1 MANTGEHSG
10 EIPTLGIGMLGY
22 AFMGKAHSNA
32 LKTLDYI
39 YSPPPAHP
47 SLVAI
52 SGSNPQQV
60 EAAARRYGYAKGVT
74 DWRAIVEDPAIQVFD
89 NCAPNILHFEPTMAA
104 IQAGKHVL
112 CEKPLGMNADES
124 RQMWQAAKAAGVL
137 HMCGFNYR
145 FVPAIRLMLQII
157 QEGRLGRIYH
167 FRARYL
173 QDWLVDPA
181 FRMTWRLDVNQ
192 AGTGAIGDLGTHIID
207 LARFLVG
214 EPTTIGAVTTT
225 FINERETSEGG
236 KKPVTVD
243 DAFVAT
249 VTFANG
255 AIGTLE
261 ATRFANG
268 RRNHNAIEINGEK
281 GSLAFNMERLNELEV
296 FLPEEES
303 PGDARGFR
311 QVLVTES
318 YHPYVGVWWPAG
330 HIIGYE
336 HTFVHEI
343 HHFLDAIVNGKSVTP
358 DGADFEDGYRAA
370 VVADAIQ
377 SSAKSGKRITIE
389 Y

>member
-1 MANTGEHSG
+1 
-10 EIPTLGIGMLGY
+10 
-22 AFMGKAHSNA
+22 
-32 LKTLDYI
+32 
-39 YSPPPAHP
+39 
-47 SLVAI
+47 
-52 SGSNPQQV
+52 
-60 EAAARRYGYAKGVT
+60 
-74 DWRAIVEDPAIQVFD
+74 
-89 NCAPNILHFEPTMAA
+89 MAA

-112 CEKPLGMNADES
+112 CEKPLGMNADEA
-124 RQMWQAAKAAGVL
+124 RRMWQAAKAAGVV

-145 FVPAIRLMLQII
+145 FVPAIRLMRQII

-173 QDWLVDPA
+173 QDWLVDPT
-181 FRMTWRLDVNQ
+181 FRMTWRLDRGQ

-207 LARFLVG
+207 LARFLIG

-225 FINERETSEGG
+225 FINERETVDGG
-236 KKPVTVD
+236 RRPVTVD
-243 DAFVAT
+243 DAFAAS
-249 VTFANG
+249 VTFENG

-268 RRNHNAIEINGEK
+268 RLNHNAIEINGEK

-303 PGDARGFR
+303 PRDAHGFR

-318 YHPYVGVWWPAG
+318 YHPYVSIWWPAG

-343 HHFLDAIVNGKSVTP
+343 HHLLDAIVNGKSIPP

-377 SSAKSGKRITIE
+377 TSARSGHRVAIE

>member
-1 MANTGEHSG
+1 MADTEMHDGEV
-10 EIPTLGIGMLGY
+10 PTLGIGMLGY

-32 LKTLDYI
+32 FKTLEYI

-52 SGSNPQQV
+52 GGSNPRQV
-60 EAAARRYGYAKGVT
+60 EGAARRYGYAKGVT
-74 DWRAIVEDPAIQVFD
+74 DWRAIVEDPEISVFD

-124 RQMWQAAKAAGVL
+124 RQMWQAAQAAGVY

-145 FVPAIRLMLQII
+145 FVPAIRLMRQII

-181 FRMTWRLDVNQ
+181 FRMTWRLDVGQ

-214 EPTTIGAVTTT
+214 EPTTIGAITTT
-225 FINERETSEGG
+225 FITERETSQGE

-261 ATRFANG
+261 ATRFAYG

-296 FLPEEES
+296 FLPQEES
-303 PGDARGFR
+303 PRDARGFR

-343 HHFLDAIVNGKSVTP
+343 HHFLDAIVQGRSVTP

-377 SSAKSGKRITIE
+377 TSAKSGERVAIE

>member
-1 MANTGEHSG
+1 MADTGTQHG
-10 EIPTLGIGMLGY
+10 EIPTLGVGMLGY

-32 LKTLDYI
+32 FKTLDYI
-39 YSPPPAHP
+39 YTPPPAHP
-47 SLVAI
+47 ALVAVG
-52 SGSNPQQV
+52 GSNQQQV
-60 EAAARRYGYAKGVT
+60 EAAARRYGYARGVT
-74 DWRAIVEDPAIQVFD
+74 DWRAIVEDPTIQIFD
-89 NCAPNILHFEPTMAA
+89 NCAPNVLHFEPTMAA

-124 RQMWQAAKAAGVL
+124 RQMWQAATAAGVV

-145 FVPAIRLMLQII
+145 FVPAIRLMRQII

-173 QDWLVDPA
+173 QDWLVDPT
-181 FRMTWRLDVNQ
+181 FRMTWRLDGGQ
-192 AGTGAIGDLGTHIID
+192 AGTGAIGDLGTHIVD

-214 EPTTIGAVTTT
+214 ELTSIGAVTTT
-225 FINERETSEGG
+225 FTHERETADGG
-236 KKPVTVD
+236 KRPVTVD
-243 DAFVAT
+243 DAFAAS
-249 VTFANG
+249 VTFENG

-281 GSLAFNMERLNELEV
+281 GSLAFNME
-296 FLPEEES
+296 EES
-303 PGDARGFR
+303 PRDARGFR

-336 HTFVHEI
+336 HSFVHEI
-343 HHFLDAIVNGKSVTP
+343 HHFLDAIVNRKSIAP

-377 SSAKSGKRITIE
+377 TSARTGQRVAIE
-389 Y
+389 

>member
-1 MANTGEHSG
+1 MANTGEHGG
-10 EIPTLGIGMLGY
+10 EIPSLGIGMLGY

-32 LKTLDYI
+32 FKTLDYI
-39 YSPPPAHP
+39 YTPPPAHP
-47 SLVAI
+47 ILVAI
-52 SGSNPQQV
+52 GGRDQHQV

-74 DWRAIVEDPAIQVFD
+74 VWHEIVEDPSIQVFD
-89 NCAPNILHFEPTMAA
+89 NCAPNILHFEPTLAA

-124 RQMWQAAKAAGVL
+124 RQMWQAAQAAGVV

-145 FVPAIRLMLQII
+145 FVPAIRLMRQII

-173 QDWLVDPA
+173 QDWLADPS
-181 FRMTWRLDVNQ
+181 FRMTWRLDVGQ

-207 LARFLVG
+207 LSRFLVG

-225 FINERETSEGG
+225 FIAERETAEGG

-261 ATRFANG
+261 ATRFATG
-268 RRNHNAIEINGEK
+268 RRNHNSIEINGEK

-303 PGDARGFR
+303 PRDARGFR

-330 HIIGYE
+330 HLIGYE

-343 HHFLDAIVNGKSVTP
+343 HHFLDAIVHGKSVTP

-370 VVADAIQ
+370 VIADAIQ
-377 SSAKSGKRITIE
+377 ASAQSGQRIPIE

>member
-1 MANTGEHSG
+1 VADNAGG
-10 EIPTLGIGMLGY
+10 DVPTLGIGMLGY

-32 LKTLDYI
+32 FKTLDYI
-39 YSPPPAHP
+39 YTPPPAHP

-52 SGSNPQQV
+52 GGSNQQQV
-60 EAAARRYGYAKGVT
+60 KAAARRYGYAKGVT
-74 DWRAIVEDPAIQVFD
+74 DWRVIVEDPEIQVFD

-112 CEKPLGMNADES
+112 CEKPLGMSAAES
-124 RQMWQAAKAAGVL
+124 KQMWQAAQAAGVV

-145 FVPAIRLMLQII
+145 FVPAIRLMRQII

-214 EPTTIGAVTTT
+214 EPTAIGAITTT
-225 FINERETSEGG
+225 FITERETPEGG
-236 KKPVTVD
+236 KKSVTVD

-249 VTFANG
+249 ATFANG
-255 AIGTLE
+255 ALGTLE
-261 ATRFANG
+261 ATRFAHG

-303 PGDARGFR
+303 PRDARGFR

-318 YHPYVGVWWPAG
+318 HHPYIDVWWPAG

-343 HHFLDAIVNGKSVTP
+343 HHLLDAIVNGKSVTP

-370 VVADAIQ
+370 VIADAIQ
-377 SSAKSGKRITIE
+377 ASAKSGTRAAIA